1 MVRQVGEMSGVPPT
15 DTHNFCINQT
25 AQVTVPQ
32 SFLAKRADPHY
43 SRPVLI
49 TPLRRLVSPG
59 KTLPGVRQL
68 QSLMVD
74 KLILKA
80 TLRGGKECKLFVLRN
95 VDLF

>member
-1 MVRQVGEMSGVPPT
+1 M
-15 DTHNFCINQT
+15 

-32 SFLAKRADPHY
+32 SFPAKRADSHY

-49 TPLRRLVSPG
+49 TPVRGLVSPG
-59 KTLPGVRQL
+59 NTLPGVRQL

-80 TLRGGKECKLFVLRN
+80 IHRGGKEFNLFVLRK
-95 VDLF
+95 VVII